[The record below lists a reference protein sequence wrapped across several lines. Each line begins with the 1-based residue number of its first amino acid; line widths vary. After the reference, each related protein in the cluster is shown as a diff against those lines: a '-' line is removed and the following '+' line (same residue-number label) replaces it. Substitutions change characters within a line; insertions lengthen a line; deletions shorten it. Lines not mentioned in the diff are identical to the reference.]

1 MENNRYYEHRAEIQ
15 KLAQEK
21 NVDVGVACAMYR
33 YKKAWAMAE
42 KDTELTAFCAEFAMV
57 CDAALATGGN
67 PEDIENFWK

>member
-1 MENNRYYEHRAEIQ
+1 MENNRYYQHRAEIQ

-21 NVDVGVACAMYR
+21 SVDVGVACAMYR
-33 YKKAWAMAE
+33 QEQDWKMPDGDKE
-42 KDTELTAFCAEFAMV
+42 ITTFCAEFAMV